1 MGVDAFDRMT
11 TSIITKSPVGGN
23 FTGFRSTMAPL
34 KASLAKPG
42 ELPLKLPQRNPVCGT
57 GNGNN
62 REVWTMFEN
71 LFMSFGSDGIFDEF
85 RRLESQM
92 DQLFRGSSW
101 PAEIRSVQRG
111 TFPPLNIGAT
121 PERVDVYVFAAGL
134 DPKSLDLSIQQ
145 NLLSVAGSRKVELNE
160 NADYYRRERF
170 NGDFRR
176 VISLPDDLDPERV
189 DAKYRDGV
197 LQITIP
203 RRESAR
209 PRQITVN

>member
-1 MGVDAFDRMT
+1 MFDHLF
-11 TSIITKSPVGGN
+11 TS
-23 FTGFRSTMAPL
+23 
-34 KASLAKPG
+34 
-42 ELPLKLPQRNPVCGT
+42 C
-57 GNGNN
+57 
-62 REVWTMFEN
+62 
-71 LFMSFGSDGIFDEF
+71 GSDGIFDEF

-101 PAEIRSVQRG
+101 PAEIRSMQRG

-121 PERVDVYVFAAGL
+121 PERVDEYVFAADL

-145 NLLSVAGSRKVELNE
+145 NLLSIAGSRKVEANE

-170 NGDFRR
+170 EGDFRR
-176 VISLPDDLDPERV
+176 VISLPDDLDPQRV

-197 LQITIP
+197 LQISIQ